1 MGSSEAS
8 EARALAARV
17 VAASN
22 ADPAARYLQL
32 AVELALGDG
41 AAYEE
46 IDAIGR
52 HAREAGNSELADDI
66 ERLLTRYRPAQGGTQ

>member
-1 MGSSEAS
+1 
-8 EARALAARV
+8 
-17 VAASN
+17 
-22 ADPAARYLQL
+22 L

-52 HAREAGNSELADDI
+52 RAREAGNSELADDI